1 MNSTFV
7 LMNVLLLTL
16 KHLEHDSLNLCEHY
30 DTNSAFTTFG
40 AQLHQSL
47 LFRCV
52 RYVNAT
58 LISRIDT

>member
-1 MNSTFV
+1 
-7 LMNVLLLTL
+7 MNVLLLPL

-30 DTNSAFTTFG
+30 YTNSAFLTFG

-52 RYVNAT
+52 RYVNAKV
-58 LISRIDT
+58 IFRIDT